1 MAGTIAAAVHIF
13 TIIGSL
19 RSTNP
24 DTALARLFIPSPG
37 KVDYVSRQ
45 PMDATLTSTILP
57 PKYQVLLERLLPL
70 HAVRL
75 DRCGTFRC
83 CLHSLPAVEICQ
95 RYYEK
100 RPPADQ
106 DCRKPRFGLPCL
118 RLVLGPEAAGPFAL
132 APQESTPR
140 EQDVSR
146 YYQ

>member
-57 PKYQVLLERLLPL
+57 PKYQVLLEGYYLFTQFDWIVAALSAVVFTHYLLSKS
-70 HAVRL
+70 VR
-75 DRCGTFRC
+75 GTTKSALQQIKTVESRD
-83 CLHSLPAVEICQ
+83 LVYLASGWYLARKQPVPSL
-95 RYYEK
+95 
-100 RPPADQ
+100 
-106 DCRKPRFGLPCL
+106 
-118 RLVLGPEAAGPFAL
+118 
-132 APQESTPR
+132 
-140 EQDVSR
+140 
-146 YYQ
+146 